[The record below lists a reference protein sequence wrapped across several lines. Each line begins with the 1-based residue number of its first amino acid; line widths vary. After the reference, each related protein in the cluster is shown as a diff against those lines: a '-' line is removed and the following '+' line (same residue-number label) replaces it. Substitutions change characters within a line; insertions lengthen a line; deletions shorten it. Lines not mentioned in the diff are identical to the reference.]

1 MKIKIELESVNPKYY
16 DEILHFD
23 FTCNKSNVHVSSG
36 SFLKPRLVLMII
48 TICYSVYAFFSIIFH
63 SNIIDLIIHLV
74 LFAFFSFY
82 AVLFSKQ
89 YISAKMSIR
98 ERVKKGDN
106 RVLIIDKEK
115 IVIEKEKQVTYSVCW
130 DSIKSVCIGK
140 YSIVFIPKEKD
151 ISLIG
156 IPIEYKD
163 EIIEA
168 LDESGKKD
176 LLVDSLVLE
185 EQQKSMSH
193 INRKGRIMKSI
204 IFSVIFI
211 LIMGVAFLYV
221 SNATPEVITVDDLIV
236 TQDEK
241 VSDVSFVEE
250 VINGKII
257 SKEKE
262 IDTSNL
268 GKKKVTIE
276 VESFSG
282 EKYEFEF
289 EVEVVEKDKNESLVR
304 K

>member
-1 MKIKIELESVNPKYY
+1 M
-16 DEILHFD
+16 
-23 FTCNKSNVHVSSG
+23 
-36 SFLKPRLVLMII
+36 
-48 TICYSVYAFFSIIFH
+48 
-63 SNIIDLIIHLV
+63 
-74 LFAFFSFY
+74 
-82 AVLFSKQ
+82 
-89 YISAKMSIR
+89 
-98 ERVKKGDN
+98 
-106 RVLIIDKEK
+106 
-115 IVIEKEKQVTYSVCW
+115 
-130 DSIKSVCIGK
+130 KSV
-140 YSIVFIPKEKD
+140 
-151 ISLIG
+151 
-156 IPIEYKD
+156 
-163 EIIEA
+163 
-168 LDESGKKD
+168 
-176 LLVDSLVLE
+176 
-185 EQQKSMSH
+185 
-193 INRKGRIMKSI
+193 

-211 LIMGVAFLYV
+211 LIMGGAFLYV

-289 EVEVVEKDKNESLVR
+289 EVEVVEKDKKESLVR

>member
-1 MKIKIELESVNPKYY
+1 MEIKIDLEKINPKYY

-23 FTCNKSNVHVSSG
+23 FTCNKSNNQVKSG
-36 SFLKPRLVLMII
+36 SFLKPRLVFMII

-63 SNIIDLIIHLV
+63 SNTIDLIIHLV

-82 AVLFSKQ
+82 AVLFSIQ

-98 ERVKKGDN
+98 ERVKKGDT
-106 RVLIIDKEK
+106 RILRIGKEK
-115 IVIEKEKQVTYSVCW
+115 IESEKESQVTYSVCW

-163 EIIEA
+163 VIIEA
-168 LDESGKKD
+168 LDECGKKY
-176 LLVDSLVLE
+176 LLVDSLVLD
-185 EQQKSMSH
+185 EQRKSMSH
-193 INRKGRIMKSI
+193 VNRKGRIMRGA

-211 LIMGVAFLYV
+211 LIMGGTFIYA

-236 TQDEK
+236 TQYEK
-241 VSDVSFVEE
+241 VSDVSFVEK

-276 VESFSG
+276 VENLSG

-304 K
+304 